1 MSDNQVVVPDA
12 HLLFSGDY
20 MRIGSDLIISGNGQK
35 FVIGNYFKGEV
46 RPVLTTKD
54 GATLS
59 GHIVDA
65 LTGHVHYAQA
75 TAPAQA
81 GEVIG
86 HVLKMSGSA
95 SVIRNGVSVELNIGD
110 PVQKGDVV
118 QTGSNSSVGMT
129 FIDGS
134 AFGMSANARMVL
146 NEMIFDP
153 NGSSNSS
160 LISLVQGTITF
171 VAGQTAKNGNM
182 RVETPVATMGIRGT
196 AVLVEIGAN
205 DGPTKFSVLVEP
217 DGHTGSYNLYD
228 KTTGQLIGTVSQAGQ
243 VTYVSVSG
251 VGQPPTAIEQ
261 LKTLA
266 DQESA
271 KTLIQEVFKLYFPNY
286 NPDNANPKSQKNGF
300 GSPGDN
306 LNPFAFYKPLQDL
319 GPPKVITIPGVGYD
333 PVTGQPNPPRTFYNT
348 KAQFSALPV
357 FADQAFSPTIKIF
370 SFKDVVK
377 IDDPDIGNAPFYDI
391 GIPFVAGS
399 AIITSAVSTIPYLT
413 EGFLK
418 PLIHINQTTGAVSF
432 DREQFNFLDDGQ
444 TVTFKIQVTATSGPD
459 TGVVEIPI
467 TITGANDAPT
477 IVVGAATIVTG
488 AVKEDVAVTT
498 SGHIE
503 TNGTITFKDV
513 DLTDAHTA
521 TVELTSTSSTL
532 PGFVSGA
539 GNAPT
544 TTKIGTFTIDPV
556 SESTTDTN
564 NQGSVGWHF
573 SLDDNDP
580 TLQSLAEGQ
589 TITQIYTITIKD
601 DNGVPV
607 TQTVTITITG
617 TNDAPVLTADAAIH
631 QADEVPD
638 TTGAPNSVVDIAT
651 GTLAFADVDL
661 SDTHTAS
668 AALHPGASSVVWSG
682 GDYNDIPQATRD
694 ALNGAVTA
702 SVSESNTD
710 TNNQGSVGWEF
721 KLPDH
726 LFDFLAKGQ
735 TLTLIYDVTVTDNN
749 GLSSTKQITVQ
760 IGAANDQPVISVI
773 DNGAAVKEDVD
784 PVGGILKDHGSV
796 TFTDADLTDTHTA
809 HVTYNNDAAGS
820 AGVSPALALAL
831 ATALT
836 VPSSALAAGDHDFN
850 WDFALDTNLIQ
861 YLAEGE
867 TITATYTITVK
878 DNSNN
883 SNDTSVAKTVTVTI
897 TGTNDLP
904 TISITNPAT
913 DTEGNTGTPDVAV
926 VTVADHVSVSDVD
939 ASDVKTPYAGG
950 LTFDAVNS
958 SGPAPAGGSL
968 SDLFTI
974 DPVTGKISYD
984 RAAFDYLAGGE
995 HVTAVFTFNVSSGPD
1010 TIQKSITVTIDGAND
1025 APVIAVTDPAHDT
1038 EGNTGTP
1045 DLAVVTV
1052 ADHVSVSDVDASDVK
1067 TPYAGAL
1074 SFDAA
1079 NSNGPAPA
1087 GGSLAD
1093 LFTVNPVTG
1102 EISYDKA
1109 AFDYLAGGEHVT
1121 AVFTFNVSS
1130 GPDTI
1135 QKAITLTIDGANDAP
1150 VIAVTD
1156 PAHDTEG
1163 NTGTSD
1169 LAVVTVADHVSVSDV
1184 DASDVKAP
1192 YAGALTFD
1200 AVNSSGPAPA
1210 GGSLSDLFTIDPV
1223 TGKISYDKAAF
1234 DYLAGGEH
1242 VTAVFT
1248 FNVSSGPDTVQKSIT
1263 VTIDGANDAPVI
1275 AVTDPAAD
1283 TEGNTGTPDVA
1294 VVTVADHVSITDVDA
1309 SDVHIRYV
1317 ADTLAFD
1324 AANSNGPAPA
1334 GGSLAD
1340 LFTVDPVT
1348 GKISYD
1354 RAAFDY
1360 LAAGEHVTA
1369 TFTFDASSGPDTVQK
1384 SITVTIDGEN
1394 DAPTVAAPLTIT
1406 TQEGN
1411 APVVRD
1417 LLAGASDVDNSD
1429 ALSVTNIRYS
1439 IDGGLETATTPHG
1452 IIFPDAHT
1460 INIDAAAIQHIPA
1473 GVIETI
1479 EVRYDIMD
1487 GHGGTVAQTETITIT
1502 GVNDRPVLAAG
1513 TNFSTITEDQTTNSG
1528 QLVSSFATGI
1538 SDPDDGALKGVAITG
1553 YSNQNGHWE
1562 YSIDGGSSWT
1572 QFGTYSSGSGLL
1584 LASDDKV
1591 RFVPNGENGGT
1602 DTLTYVAWDQSSGSH
1617 GQAVNTMVPGH
1628 TAPFSEDSQT
1638 ASLTVTSINDA
1649 PVLNGDNVSTLELGG
1664 GVTKVTGIALSDVDA
1679 GADTFTVTATADHGT
1694 VATATGSQPLAGAG
1708 VSGSFAA
1715 ISNIFNDGAVYTPD
1729 NASPTDKVTLTVTDG
1744 QGGSDTL
1751 NFVFK
1756 QYAPGGVTL
1765 TGTTGK
1771 DIIFSSTGDDTMT
1784 GLAGKDN
1791 FVFAQVSGHDTIMD
1805 FTSGTDKIDFR
1816 ALSGMDANA
1825 LTTLLA
1831 NADHTGGDTL
1841 LHINGTTDTL
1851 LLKGVAALNASDFI
1865 LHA

>member
-35 FVIGNYFKGEV
+35 FVIGNYFKGEA

-477 IVVGAATIVTG
+477 IVVGAVTTITG
-488 AVKEDVAVTT
+488 MVKEDVQVA
-498 SGHIE
+498 SSHIE

-682 GDYNDIPQATRD
+682 GDYNDIPHATRD

-883 SNDTSVAKTVTVTI
+883 SNDTTVAKTVTVTI

-939 ASDVKTPYAGG
+939 ASDVKTPYAG
-950 LTFDAVNS
+950 
-958 SGPAPAGGSL
+958 
-968 SDLFTI
+968 
-974 DPVTGKISYD
+974 
-984 RAAFDYLAGGE
+984 
-995 HVTAVFTFNVSSGPD
+995 
-1010 TIQKSITVTIDGAND
+1010 
-1025 APVIAVTDPAHDT
+1025 
-1038 EGNTGTP
+1038 
-1045 DLAVVTV
+1045 
-1052 ADHVSVSDVDASDVK
+1052 
-1067 TPYAGAL
+1067 
-1074 SFDAA
+1074 
-1079 NSNGPAPA
+1079 
-1087 GGSLAD
+1087 
-1093 LFTVNPVTG
+1093 
-1102 EISYDKA
+1102 
-1109 AFDYLAGGEHVT
+1109 
-1121 AVFTFNVSS
+1121 
-1130 GPDTI
+1130 
-1135 QKAITLTIDGANDAP
+1135 
-1150 VIAVTD
+1150 
-1156 PAHDTEG
+1156 
-1163 NTGTSD
+1163 
-1169 LAVVTVADHVSVSDV
+1169 
-1184 DASDVKAP
+1184 
-1192 YAGALTFD
+1192 ALTFD

-1210 GGSLSDLFTIDPV
+1210 GGSLADLFTLDPV
-1223 TGKISYDKAAF
+1223 TGKISYDRAAF

-1340 LFTVDPVT
+1340 LFTIDPVTGKISYDKAAFDYLAGGEHVTAVFTFNVSSGPDTVQKSITVTIDGANDAPVIAVTDPAHDTEGNTGTSDGAVVTVADHVSITDVDASDVHVRYVADTLAFDAANSNGPAPAGGSLADLFTVDPVT

-1384 SITVTIDGEN
+1384 SITVMIDGEN

-1825 LTTLLA
+1825 LMTLLA

-1851 LLKGVAALNASDFI
+1851 LLKGVAALNSSDFI

>member
-1 MSDNQVVVPDA
+1 MNFSGPFDAGLMHDSPVSLGGERFSFDSKPNFVQHHMSDNQVVVPDA

-1038 EGNTGTP
+1038 EGNTGT
-1045 DLAVVTV
+1045 
-1052 ADHVSVSDVDASDVK
+1052 
-1067 TPYAGAL
+1067 
-1074 SFDAA
+1074 
-1079 NSNGPAPA
+1079 
-1087 GGSLAD
+1087 
-1093 LFTVNPVTG
+1093 
-1102 EISYDKA
+1102 
-1109 AFDYLAGGEHVT
+1109 
-1121 AVFTFNVSS
+1121 
-1130 GPDTI
+1130 
-1135 QKAITLTIDGANDAP
+1135 
-1150 VIAVTD
+1150 
-1156 PAHDTEG
+1156 
-1163 NTGTSD
+1163 SD